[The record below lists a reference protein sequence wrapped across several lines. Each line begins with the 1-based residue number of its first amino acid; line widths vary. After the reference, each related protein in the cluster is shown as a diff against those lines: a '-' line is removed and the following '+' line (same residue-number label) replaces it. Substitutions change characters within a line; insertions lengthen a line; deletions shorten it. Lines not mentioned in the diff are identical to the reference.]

1 MMQDIP
7 IIYVIDD
14 EEQVRQALEE
24 MLSVFGYTVAAH
36 DTAENL
42 LDSLD
47 AQQYGCVIADV
58 RMPGMDGIELVR
70 ELLRRGA
77 GLPVI
82 MISGH
87 ADVAMAV
94 TAIKAGAEDFI
105 EKPIDDGQLVAA
117 INRGLARR
125 FEQQQRQ
132 ESLVDLRARFDRLTL
147 REKQVFDLVV
157 QGHTSRAISAILQIS
172 SRTVESY
179 RVQIMEKMQ
188 AASIA
193 VLVRNAIRLAR
204 LDP

>member
-14 EEQVRQALEE
+14 EEQVRHALEE
-24 MLSVFGYTVAAH
+24 MLTVFGYTVAAH
-36 DTAENL
+36 DTAESL

-70 ELLRRGA
+70 ELSRRGA

-193 VLVRNAIRLAR
+193 VLVRNAIRLTR